1 MERGNRKSSNPAIGV
16 FLYLPSF
23 TLRIFPDLS
32 NNACAMGY
40 SRSCRRSRQSLAHL
54 RQVKCGGGV
63 AQGFAIQIHD
73 HRRGANHGN
82 TEMAV
87 WARTSIDRLRGA
99 ASCTCYS
106 RESGQ
111 FDEVQS

>member
-23 TLRIFPDLS
+23 TLRIFPDLT
-32 NNACAMGY
+32 NNARAMGY
-40 SRSCRRSRQSLAHL
+40 TWSCRLSRQSLAHL

-63 AQGFAIQIHD
+63 GQGFAIQIYD
-73 HRRGANHGN
+73 RRRGANHGN

-87 WARTSIDRLRGA
+87 WARTSMD
-99 ASCTCYS
+99 
-106 RESGQ
+106 
-111 FDEVQS
+111 